1 MIPGEGRGYMGRALT
16 PAQAARVYDRIG
28 RLQDWQ
34 AFYEGPAVRDL
45 IAHLRLDAATG
56 VFELGCGTGAL
67 AARLLGEHLPAE
79 ATYLGV
85 DVSPHMVRLSRE
97 RLHRW
102 AGRARVE
109 LTDGSMPLSGADGVY
124 SHVLA
129 VYVFDLLPQEYA
141 LAVLLEA
148 ARLLGPGGRVGL
160 VSLTPGRSRA
170 ARLVGGAW
178 GGLWELAP
186 VLTGGCHA
194 VDLRSLLEQGWVTEY
209 RALVETW
216 GVASEVI
223 VAIPDPR
230 A

>member
-1 MIPGEGRGYMGRALT
+1 M
-16 PAQAARVYDRIG
+16 QAARVYDRIG
-28 RLQDWQ
+28 RFQDWQ
-34 AFYEGPAVRDL
+34 AFYEGPAVGDL
-45 IAHLRLDAATG
+45 IAHLHLDAATG

-67 AARLLGEHLPAE
+67 AARLLAEHLPRQ

-102 AGRARVE
+102 AGRARVVG
-109 LTDGSMPLSGADGVY
+109 TDGSLPVSAADGAY

-129 VYVFDLLPQEYA
+129 VYVFDLLPEEYA
-141 LAVLLEA
+141 RAVLLEA
-148 ARLLGPGGRVGL
+148 ARVLRPGGRLGV
-160 VSLTPGRSRA
+160 VSLTPGCSRT

-178 GGLWELAP
+178 GALWQLAP
-186 VLTGGCHA
+186 WLTGGCRA
-194 VDLRSLLEQGWVTEY
+194 VDLGPLLEQGWVTEY

-223 VAIPDPR
+223 VATPIPC

>member
-1 MIPGEGRGYMGRALT
+1 MGKALT
-16 PAQAARVYDRIG
+16 PVQAARAYDRIG
-28 RLQDWQ
+28 RFQDWQ

-45 IAHLRLDAATG
+45 IAHVHLASATG
-56 VFELGCGTGAL
+56 LFEFGCGTGAL
-67 AARLLGEHLPAE
+67 AARLLADHVPVE

-109 LTDGSMPLSGADGVY
+109 LTDGSLPVSRADGAY
-124 SHVLA
+124 SHFLA
-129 VYVFDLLPQEYA
+129 VYVFDLLSEEYA
-141 LAVLLEA
+141 RAVLLEA

-160 VSLTPGRSRA
+160 VSLTLEGSRV

-178 GGLWELAP
+178 GALWELAP
-186 VLTGGCHA
+186 WLTGGCRR

-209 RALVETW
+209 RAVVETW

-223 VAIPDPR
+223 VATPIPR

>member
-1 MIPGEGRGYMGRALT
+1 MGKALT
-16 PAQAARVYDRIG
+16 PVQAARVYDRIG
-28 RLQDWQ
+28 RFQDWQ
-34 AFYEGPAVRDL
+34 AFYEGPAVGEL
-45 IAHLRLDAATG
+45 IAHAHLDSVG
-56 VFELGCGTGAL
+56 GLFELGCGTGAL
-67 AARLLGEHLPAE
+67 AARLLAEQLPAD

-109 LTDGSMPLSGADGVY
+109 PTDGSLPLSGADGAY

-129 VYVFDLLPQEYA
+129 VYVFDLLSEEYA
-141 LAVLLEA
+141 RAVLHET

-160 VSLTPGRSRA
+160 VSLTPGRSRV

-178 GGLWELAP
+178 GALWELAP
-186 VLTGGCHA
+186 WLTGGCRP
-194 VDLRSLLEQGWVTEY
+194 VDLGSLLQPGWVTEY
-209 RALVETW
+209 RAHVEAW
-216 GVASEVI
+216 GLASEVI
-223 VAIPDPR
+223 VATPAPR